1 MRKAVSTPNTF
12 GNLCS
17 AAGKV
22 THIESWVFAEP
33 KEHLSRLVEAA
44 KPFWPTTWTC
54 GYIVDTF
61 HVRQA
66 SELQLERFAFFS
78 LQSIWTRS
86 RAGVCR
92 SGLLWLA
99 IWSQQVSSPFWC
111 AFIIIYCDILVRTCS
126 LLLGPDSLGIM
137 CIIWYIGPSPG
148 QKPQPPGQSRSTM
161 KPIQIQRFVCKREK
175 SHNCFM
181 ANLQATYVNR
191 PNRQ

>member
-66 SELQLERFAFFS
+66 SELQLERFAFFLS
-78 LQSIWTRS
+78 N
-86 RAGVCR
+86 R
-92 SGLLWLA
+92 SGLEAEPESADLDSFGWQYGHNRFHHRFGA
-99 IWSQQVSSPFWC
+99 H
-111 AFIIIYCDILVRTCS
+111 S
-126 LLLGPDSLGIM
+126 LLFI
-137 CIIWYIGPSPG
+137 
-148 QKPQPPGQSRSTM
+148 
-161 KPIQIQRFVCKREK
+161 
-175 SHNCFM
+175 
-181 ANLQATYVNR
+181 ATF
-191 PNRQ
+191 